1 MVSNTPSTASRDTF
15 GEKGFSRCGHA
26 SPASG
31 FWRSR
36 CKQSLQSNNVQRF
49 ARSMER
55 PVSESFLVRPGVT
68 ASANYGAS
76 GDVCEIVLSPQR
88 LWNSTLDSK
97 DVNQIT
103 EELVPTRERGKIE
116 TGGPINGAC
125 PTNDCSGS
133 DYEWEKVSIV
143 RWGSNDQVRYVTIR
157 WHRGE
162 CQFATQ

>member
-1 MVSNTPSTASRDTF
+1 MWLRLTVIGVLALALQTAF
-15 GEKGFSRCGHA
+15 
-26 SPASG
+26 
-31 FWRSR
+31 
-36 CKQSLQSNNVQRF
+36 QSNNAQALRQKYG
-49 ARSMER
+49 A

-68 ASANYGAS
+68 ASASYGAS

-97 DVNQIT
+97 AVNQIT
-103 EELVPTRERGKIE
+103 EELVPTRERGKVA

-143 RWGSNDQVRYVTIR
+143 RWGGNDQVRYVTIR

-162 CQFATQ
+162 CQFATK